1 MSYDLAQLY
10 ELLPAVYRVRD
21 AELKEGTS
29 DEDERLRPLG
39 AFLSVLVEQ
48 AQALEENVEQLY
60 DDLFIE
66 TCADWVVPYIGDLVG
81 ARGLHT
87 LPNSRLTER
96 AHVANT
102 LGYRRRKGT
111 VTVLEQLARDVTEW
125 DAVAVEY
132 FRRLITTQH
141 IRHVRF
147 RNSAWVDVRPRE
159 PLERLGTPFDTLNHT
174 LDVRR
179 IASGRGKHN
188 IPNVGIFLWRIGE
201 HSARAWPALRVDD
214 DRYLFS
220 PLGQPLRLFNR
231 PEPEE
236 DVAHPTTR
244 VNVPQPFTLRELAA
258 DKSRYYG
265 LDADG
270 EVRSIVV
277 IVDDTPVPTAQVDIC
292 DLSDDGGTWAHV
304 PRNRYAIDPVLGRLV
319 VPHPATGASP
329 PKIELSFF
337 YGFPDNLGGGEYD
350 RGATLDDELRPV
362 CVVPTAVPVLQD
374 GLDTIAGAGA
384 VQIADNARYEL
395 GAKTPAIHVKPS
407 RRVELRA
414 ADARRPFVRLTAE
427 TTVSGGLESELVLN
441 GLLLAGAALVI
452 DGGIRRVT
460 IRHCTLVPGLEL
472 DAAGSPTSP
481 GAPSLIVKAN
491 DALVRVEHSIVGAI
505 RAVRG
510 STIEIERSIVDANG
524 TENVAYA
531 ALNGVA
537 AGGPVRIVNS
547 TIVGRV
553 HSEAIP
559 LVSNSILFGDPVT
572 AGTWRTP
579 VRAERRQEGCIRFSY
594 VHPESEVPRRF
605 ACRPAAGDDPRAVRP
620 QFTTL
625 RYGHHAYGQLSRRTS
640 AKVRQGAD
648 DEAEMGVYHD
658 LYQPQREAN
667 LRLRLDEYLR
677 FGLEAGIFHAS

>member
-1 MSYDLAQLY
+1 VSYDLEQLY

-21 AELKEGTS
+21 AELEEGAS
-29 DEDERLRPLG
+29 EDERLRPLG
-39 AFLSVLVEQ
+39 AFLSVLAEQ
-48 AQALEENVEQLY
+48 AQALEESIEQLY
-60 DDLFIE
+60 DDQFIE

-81 ARGLHT
+81 ARGLHI

-96 AHVANT
+96 AQVANT
-102 LGYRRRKGT
+102 LAYRRRKGT
-111 VTVLEQLARDVTEW
+111 VAVLEQLARDVTEW

-132 FRRLITTQH
+132 FKRLITTQH
-141 IRHVRF
+141 VRHLRLQ
-147 RNSAWVDVRPRE
+147 NSAWVDMRPRE
-159 PLERLGTPFDTLNHT
+159 PLERLGTPFDSLNHT

-188 IPNVGIFLWRIGE
+188 IPNVGIFLWRIGAY
-201 HSARAWPALRVDD
+201 SATEWPAVRVDA
-214 DRYLFS
+214 DRYMFS
-220 PLGQPLRLFNR
+220 PLGQPLQLFNQ
-231 PEPEE
+231 PEPED
-236 DVAHPTTR
+236 DVAHPTVR
-244 VNVPQPFTLRELAA
+244 ANIPQPFTRRELGAE
-258 DKSRYYG
+258 KSRYYG
-265 LDADG
+265 RDAHG
-270 EVRSIVV
+270 EVRSILVT
-277 IVDDTPVPTAQVDIC
+277 VDGTPVPTADIDIC
-292 DLSDDGGTWAHV
+292 DLSDEGGTWAHV
-304 PRNRYAIDPVLGRLV
+304 PRDRYAIDPMLGRLAV
-319 VPHPATGASP
+319 PGPHPSP
-329 PKIELSFF
+329 EPPIKVSFF
-337 YGFPDNLGGGEYD
+337 YGFPDDLGGGEYD
-350 RGATLDDELRPV
+350 RAATLDDELRPV
-362 CVVPTAVPVLQD
+362 CVVPAVKPILQE

-384 VQIADNARYEL
+384 VEIADSGRYEL
-395 GAKTPAIHVKPS
+395 GAKAPAIHVKPS

-427 TTVSGGLESELVLN
+427 TTVSGGLESELILN
-441 GLLLAGAALVI
+441 GLLIAGAALVI

-472 DAAGSPTSP
+472 DAVGDPTSA
-481 GAPSLIVKAN
+481 GAPSLIIKAN
-491 DALVRVEHSIVGAI
+491 DALVRVEHSIVGAV

-510 STIEIERSIVDANG
+510 STVEIERSIVDANG

-531 ALNGVA
+531 AVDGAA

-553 HSEAIP
+553 HAEALP
-559 LVSNSILFGDPVT
+559 LVSNSILFADPVT
-572 AGTWRTP
+572 SGAWQSA

-594 VHPESEVPRRF
+594 VRGESEVPRRF

-620 QFTTL
+620 QFTSL
-625 RYGHHAYGQLSRRTS
+625 RYGHHAYAQLSRRTS

-677 FGLEAGIFHAS
+677 FGLEAGIFYAS